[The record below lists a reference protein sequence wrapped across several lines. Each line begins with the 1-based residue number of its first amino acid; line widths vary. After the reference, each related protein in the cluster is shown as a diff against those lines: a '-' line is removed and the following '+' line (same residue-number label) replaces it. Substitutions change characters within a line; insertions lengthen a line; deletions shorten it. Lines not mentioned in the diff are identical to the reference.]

1 MDDTIGRA
9 IAFLLMNFT
18 ITFFVIGVIVAVIV
32 VAVKRS
38 AKHEAISVFFSWF
51 LFFAIGVTYV
61 FNGIMH
67 TVFGDMSAASI
78 GWENNGFQ
86 AEVGFASLG
95 IGIVG
100 FMAFPRRMPYSL
112 KLAAL
117 VGPACFLWGAAGT
130 HIVDIVTTGN
140 LAPNNAGVILY
151 TDILIPVIG
160 LALWIA
166 AYATR
171 NRDLPTPSAAG
182 SVVGDAA
189 VVDPPVAAV
198 REGGS
203 GASSGGKNS
212 VEKSTVEKSTA
223 EKSTGA

>member
-32 VAVKRS
+32 VAVKRP
-38 AKHEAISVFFSWF
+38 AKHEAISVFFNWF

-100 FMAFPRRMPYSL
+100 LMAFPRRMPYSL

-182 SVVGDAA
+182 SVIGDAA

-203 GASSGGKNS
+203 VASSGGKNS

>member
-1 MDDTIGRA
+1 MDDTIGHA

-18 ITFFVIGVIVAVIV
+18 ITFFVIGVLVAAIV
-32 VAVKRS
+32 VAVERPS
-38 AKHEAISVFFSWF
+38 KHEVISVFFSWF

-100 FMAFPRRMPYSL
+100 LMAFPRRMPYSL
-112 KLAAL
+112 KLATL

-151 TDILIPVIG
+151 TDILIPAIG

-171 NRDLPTPSAAG
+171 NRDLPTPSDAG

-203 GASSGGKNS
+203 GANSGGKNR